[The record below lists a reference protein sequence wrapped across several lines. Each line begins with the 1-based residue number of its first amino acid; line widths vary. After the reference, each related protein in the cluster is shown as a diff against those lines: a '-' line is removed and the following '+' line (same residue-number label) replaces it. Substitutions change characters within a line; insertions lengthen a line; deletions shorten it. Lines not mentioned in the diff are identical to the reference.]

1 MAEGEKIIPIN
12 IEDEMRGAYIDYSM
26 SVIISRALP
35 DVRDGL
41 KPVHRRVLYGMS
53 ELGVSYT
60 KSHKKS
66 ARIVGEVLG
75 KYHPHGDSSVYDTM
89 VRMAQDWS
97 LRYPLVDGQGNFG
110 SIDGDSPAAMR
121 YTEARLKRLS
131 DELLGDLD
139 KDTVDFQP
147 NFDDSLEEPSVLP
160 AKFPNLLVNGTSGI
174 AVGMATNMAPHNMTE
189 VVNGIVAYLDK
200 PDITISELMEHITAP
215 DFPTGGIIYG
225 YEGVKQAFETGRG
238 RIVMR
243 AKTHF
248 ETLPNGKEQI
258 IVTEIPYQVNKASMI
273 EKTAALIN
281 DKKIEGIAALRDES
295 DRDGMRVVYELK
307 RDALNTVVLNNL
319 FKYTQLQSSF
329 GVNNVALVKGRPMTL
344 NLRDLIVY
352 FVEHRE
358 EVIVR
363 RTRYELAEAQKRAHI
378 LEGLLIALDHL
389 DEVIKLIR
397 DSRDPEVARTGL
409 IERFALSEVQA
420 RAILDMRLQRLTG
433 LERDKLVA
441 EYEDLMRLIDR
452 LNTILASEVE
462 QRQLIKNELLDMR
475 ERYGDARRTTINQA
489 GGDFSMEDMIADEAM
504 VITVSREGYIK
515 RTSLDEYRTQ
525 GRGGVGARGAGSKQ
539 DDFTEH
545 LFVATT
551 HEYLLIFTEQGRM
564 FWLRAY
570 EVPETAKTSK
580 GTPLQN
586 LIDKPKEDAV
596 RSVLNVR
603 NLRSPDYL
611 ENTFL
616 MFCTE
621 QGTVKKTPLEA
632 YSRPRAAG
640 INAITINEGDR
651 LLDVQLLSG
660 NSEVVLA
667 LRSGRA
673 VRFPEDKVRPMGRT
687 AAGVRG
693 ITLGEEAGDKVVG
706 MVCIADPSQE
716 LLVVSDNGYGKRS
729 ALDEYRITNRGGK
742 GVRAMMLT
750 EKTGKLVSIQAVSDA
765 DDLMIINRSG
775 LTIRL
780 SMSELRTIGR
790 ATQGVRLF
798 KVAANDEISSV
809 AKVAAAEVEELEP
822 LAAEALTGAALLND
836 TQASLADDDDTDA
849 DDADSALA
857 DDESEEELAPDEQ
870 E

>member
-53 ELGVSYT
+53 ELGVGYNKSY
-60 KSHKKS
+60 KKS

-75 KYHPHGDSSVYDTM
+75 KYHPHGDTSVYDTM
-89 VRMAQDWS
+89 VRMAQNWS

-110 SIDGDSPAAMR
+110 SVDGDSPAAMR
-121 YTEARLKRLS
+121 YTEARLKRIA
-131 DELLGDLD
+131 DEMLNDLD

-147 NFDDSLEEPSVLP
+147 NFDDSLEEPSVMP

-174 AVGMATNMAPHNMTE
+174 AVGMATNMAPHNLTE
-189 VVNGIVAYLDK
+189 VVSGIIAYLEN
-200 PDITISELMEHITAP
+200 PDITVAELMQHVTAP

-238 RIVMR
+238 RVIMR
-243 AKTHF
+243 AKAGF
-248 ETLPNGKEQI
+248 ETSKTGKEQI
-258 IVTEIPYQVNKASMI
+258 VVTEIPYMVNKASMI

-281 DKKIEGIAALRDES
+281 DKKIEGISDMRDES
-295 DRDGMRVVYELK
+295 DRDGMRIVYDLK
-307 RDALNTVVLNNL
+307 RDAMPSVVLNNL
-319 FKYTQLQSSF
+319 YKYTQLQSSF
-329 GVNNVALVKGRPMTL
+329 GVNNVCLVKGRPMTL
-344 NLRDLIVY
+344 NLQQLIQY
-352 FVEHRE
+352 FVEHRA
-358 EVIVR
+358 EVIIR

-397 DSRDPEVARTGL
+397 GSRDPEVARGQL

-433 LERDKLVA
+433 LERDKIVA
-441 EYEDLMRLIDR
+441 EYEELMRLIDH
-452 LNTILASEVE
+452 LNAVLASDVL
-462 QRQLIKNELLDMR
+462 QRGIIKTELEDIR
-475 ERYGDARRTTINQA
+475 ERYGDARRTEINYI
-489 GGDFSMEDMIADEAM
+489 GGDFSTEDMIADEAM
-504 VITVSREGYIK
+504 VITISREGYIK
-515 RTSLDEYRTQ
+515 RTNLEEYRAQ
-525 GRGGVGARGAGSKQ
+525 GRVGFGSRGAISKK

-551 HEYLLIFTEQGRM
+551 HEYLLFFTELGRV
-564 FWLRAY
+564 FWLKVY
-570 EVPETAKTSK
+570 EVPEGGKATK
-580 GTPLQN
+580 GLPIQN
-586 LIDKPKEDAV
+586 LIEIPREDKI

-603 NLRSPDYL
+603 GLKDPDYL

-632 YSRPRAAG
+632 YSRPRTAG

-651 LLDVQLLSG
+651 ILDVQLLAPG
-660 NSEVVLA
+660 SEVVLA

-673 VRFPEDKVRPMGRT
+673 VRFNESKVRSMGRS

-693 ITLGEEAGDKVVG
+693 ITLSDTFGDRVVG
-706 MVCIADPSQE
+706 MVCLSNPSQE
-716 LLVVSDNGYGKRS
+716 LLVVSENGYGKRS
-729 ALDEYRITNRGGK
+729 ALDEYRVTNRGGK
-742 GVRAMMLT
+742 GVQAMKIT
-750 EKTGKLVSIQAVSDA
+750 DKTGKLVAIKDVNDT
-765 DDLMIINRSG
+765 DDLMIINKSG
-775 LTIRL
+775 ITIRL
-780 SMSELRTIGR
+780 RMSDLRTIGR
-790 ATQGVRLF
+790 ATQGVRLI
-798 KVAANDEISSV
+798 KISGNDEISSV
-809 AKVAAAEVEELEP
+809 AKVAAEEEKEEAEATLVVETALDEQAKSRGEMSGSGYDDVFTEGISP
-822 LAAEALTGAALLND
+822 DDAAEEAD
-836 TQASLADDDDTDA
+836 LA
-849 DDADSALA
+849 
-857 DDESEEELAPDEQ
+857 
-870 E
+870 

>member
-110 SIDGDSPAAMR
+110 SVDGDSPAAMR

-174 AVGMATNMAPHNMTE
+174 AVGMATNMAPHNLTE
-189 VVNGIVAYLDK
+189 VVNGIVAYLSNEN
-200 PDITISELMEHITAP
+200 ITVTELMEHITAP

-243 AKTHF
+243 AKHHF
-248 ETLPNGKEQI
+248 ETLPSGKEQI

-295 DRDGMRVVYELK
+295 DRDGMRIVYELK

-344 NLRDLIVY
+344 GLRDLIKY

-363 RTRYELAEAQKRAHI
+363 RTRFELAEAKKRAHI

-397 DSRDPEVARTGL
+397 ESRDPEVARMGL

-441 EYEDLMRLIDR
+441 EYEELMRLIDR
-452 LNTILASEVE
+452 LNTILASPEE
-462 QRQLIKNELLDMR
+462 QRALIKSELLEMR
-475 ERYGDARRTTINQA
+475 ERYGDDRRTSINHA

-603 NLRSPDYL
+603 NLRSADYL

-660 NSEVVLA
+660 NSQVILA
-667 LRSGRA
+667 SRSGRA

-693 ITLGEEAGDKVVG
+693 ITLSEEPADNDKVVG
-706 MVCIADPSQE
+706 MVCIAEGSAEE
-716 LLVVSDNGYGKRS
+716 LLVVSDHGYGKRS
-729 ALDEYRITNRGGK
+729 ALEEYRITNRGGK
-742 GVRAMMLT
+742 GVKAMQIT
-750 EKTGKLVSIQAVSDA
+750 DKTGKLVSIQAVTDA

-809 AKVAAAEVEELEP
+809 AKVAAAAEEELETLLEDVAASESP
-822 LAAEALTGAALLND
+822 EVDLATVTENAGVDTVVEENATEPEAND
-836 TQASLADDDDTDA
+836 
-849 DDADSALA
+849 
-857 DDESEEELAPDEQ
+857 APDEA
-870 E
+870 

>member
-174 AVGMATNMAPHNMTE
+174 AVGMATNMAPHNMRE
-189 VVNGIVAYLDK
+189 VVDGIVAYLDNEN
-200 PDITISELMEHITAP
+200 ITIPELMQYVTAP
-215 DFPTGGIIYG
+215 DFPTGGIVYG

-238 RIVMR
+238 RIVLR
-243 AKTHF
+243 AKTNF

-295 DRDGMRVVYELK
+295 DRDGMRIVYELK

-389 DEVIKLIR
+389 DEVITLIR
-397 DSRDPEVARTGL
+397 ESRDPEVARLGL

-441 EYEDLMRLIDR
+441 EYEELMREVDR
-452 LNTILASEVE
+452 LNAILASPQE
-462 QRQLIKNELLDMR
+462 QRALIKRELLEMR
-475 ERYGDARRTTINQA
+475 ERYGDERRTSINHA

-525 GRGGVGARGAGSKQ
+525 SRGGVGARGAGSKQ

-570 EVPETAKTSK
+570 EVPESAKTSK

-603 NLRSPDYL
+603 NLRSSDYL

-616 MFCTE
+616 MFCTA

-651 LLDVQLLSG
+651 LLDVQLLAG
-660 NSEVVLA
+660 NSQVVLA
-667 LRSGRA
+667 SRSGRA
-673 VRFPEDKVRPMGRT
+673 VRFPEEKVRPMGRT

-693 ITLGEEAGDKVVG
+693 ISLSEDEPDDRVVG
-706 MVCIADPSQE
+706 MVCIADSEQQE
-716 LLVVSDNGYGKRS
+716 LLVVSEHGYGKRS
-729 ALDEYRITNRGGK
+729 ALDGEGGYRITNRGGK
-742 GVRAMMLT
+742 GVKAMQLT
-750 EKTGKLVSIQAVSDA
+750 EKTGKLVSIQAVTDA

-809 AKVAAAEVEELEP
+809 AKVAAAEVELDP
-822 LAAEALTGAALLND
+822 LAELGETGPAAVVTNGGGGSPEQPDLALTD
-836 TQASLADDDDTDA
+836 V
-849 DDADSALA
+849 
-857 DDESEEELAPDEQ
+857 EEGENPDEQ